1 MTPRSGRFFPSLLR
15 TRENARGERKNAAE
29 FSKGKC
35 PRRKKKRRRIF
46 RGAFLYFRTFTQ
58 EAKDGFFPIFL
69 FAARVDNSLD
79 SGESFRLVKAAEGN
93 SSRTAPGKGSNT
105 DCHLTTGAFFCLRLL
120 SVAPAAKLP
129 PPPRSD
135 PAESLE
141 SPGQEP
147 ARQSAD
153 FAPSICGF
161 RSRRTAHSASVRG
174 RVERMSAMRCRTG
187 LIAYHKMLQSLMHPN
202 GLLLSPKQGRNFD
215 GSRKSLSVRNLT
227 IPLCLRKVENDL
239 MRERIRTVGG

>member
-1 MTPRSGRFFPSLLR
+1 
-15 TRENARGERKNAAE
+15 
-29 FSKGKC
+29 
-35 PRRKKKRRRIF
+35 
-46 RGAFLYFRTFTQ
+46 
-58 EAKDGFFPIFL
+58 
-69 FAARVDNSLD
+69 
-79 SGESFRLVKAAEGN
+79 LVKAAEGN

-153 FAPSICGF
+153 FA
-161 RSRRTAHSASVRG
+161 RDVRRTRHRSGGAWRECPRCAAG
-174 RVERMSAMRCRTG
+174 RA
-187 LIAYHKMLQSLMHPN
+187 
-202 GLLLSPKQGRNFD
+202 
-215 GSRKSLSVRNLT
+215 
-227 IPLCLRKVENDL
+227 
-239 MRERIRTVGG
+239 